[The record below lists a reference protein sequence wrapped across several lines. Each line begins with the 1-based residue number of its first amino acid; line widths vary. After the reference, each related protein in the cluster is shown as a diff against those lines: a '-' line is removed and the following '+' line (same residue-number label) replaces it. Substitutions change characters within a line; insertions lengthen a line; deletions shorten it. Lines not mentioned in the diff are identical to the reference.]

1 MPPKISLKSSEVSGT
16 LMHRRAFLSSCFGA
30 LSASAASPPNVVIFV
45 ADDLGYGETGF
56 QGNPE
61 IPTPHIDSI
70 ARNGV
75 RFTQGYV
82 TAPFCCPS
90 RAGLITGRYQTRFG
104 HELNAIGRQNAE
116 PGVGLPLRELTL
128 AERLKKLGYR
138 TACIGKWHLGGSGEF
153 LPQKR
158 GFDEFYGFLYEG
170 HYYVPPPYEGVES
183 HLRNPEPPYDEENP
197 VRRGNEPLVEKEYFT
212 NALTREALRFLNAK
226 GREPFLLYVP
236 YNAVHSPMQAA
247 LADTRRF
254 AHIADLHRRVFAGL
268 LSAMDRSI
276 GEILKKL
283 PANTLVFFLSDNGG
297 PTAELTSSNKPL
309 RGFKGQLYEG
319 GIRVPFAM
327 QWKGRI
333 RGGRVYERPVSS
345 LDIVPTVLAAAG
357 AELPTNLD
365 GADLVPYLEGK
376 RTGDPHAQLF
386 WRYGQNL
393 ALRQGDWKVVRQAA
407 RGQAKAEFELFDLSR
422 DPGETTNQS
431 AGHPEVLARLRGVLD
446 GMNREM
452 VEPLWGRR

>member
-1 MPPKISLKSSEVSGT
+1 M
-16 LMHRRAFLSSCFGA
+16 
-30 LSASAASPPNVVIFV
+30 
-45 ADDLGYGETGF
+45 
-56 QGNPE
+56 
-61 IPTPHIDSI
+61 
-70 ARNGV
+70 
-75 RFTQGYV
+75 
-82 TAPFCCPS
+82 
-90 RAGLITGRYQTRFG
+90 
-104 HELNAIGRQNAE
+104 
-116 PGVGLPLRELTL
+116 
-128 AERLKKLGYR
+128 
-138 TACIGKWHLGGSGEF
+138 
-153 LPQKR
+153 
-158 GFDEFYGFLYEG
+158 
-170 HYYVPPPYEGVES
+170 
-183 HLRNPEPPYDEENP
+183 
-197 VRRGNEPLVEKEYFT
+197 
-212 NALTREALRFLNAK
+212 
-226 GREPFLLYVP
+226 
-236 YNAVHSPMQAA
+236 
-247 LADTRRF
+247 
-254 AHIADLHRRVFAGL
+254 
-268 LSAMDRSI
+268 
-276 GEILKKL
+276 
-283 PANTLVFFLSDNGG
+283 
-297 PTAELTSSNKPL
+297 
-309 RGFKGQLYEG
+309 YEG